1 MCLQKSTLSPAEAR
15 RLGVANGGT
24 PGATTDDREA
34 KSGFMYTDEA
44 EGWKPA
50 VLHSSEELNPVERRS
65 GSKKKSKK
73 SSRDRLGSASDRPR
87 TDEPEDE
94 EPGKTDRKKTKKK
107 SSSKSKSRDSGPKA
121 TEDLIQKARKTK
133 RDGTRDRKKAR
144 VLQREARRGELEV
157 GRGCL
162 RVLRLADNIHLKDL
176 YYCIPTV
183 VTCPFGLAR
192 HLSQSPGASLWCL

>member
-1 MCLQKSTLSPAEAR
+1 M
-15 RLGVANGGT
+15 ANGGT
-24 PGATTDDREA
+24 PGATTNDREA

-50 VLHSSEELNPVERRS
+50 VLQSSEELNPVERRS

-133 RDGTRDRKKAR
+133 RDGTRDRK
-144 VLQREARRGELEV
+144 
-157 GRGCL
+157 
-162 RVLRLADNIHLKDL
+162 
-176 YYCIPTV
+176 
-183 VTCPFGLAR
+183 
-192 HLSQSPGASLWCL
+192 SASAAA